1 MRMIH
6 FQEIEKNF
14 SGGVN
19 IHKNL
24 IQANNVQKIATEKL
38 LKNLEKLPDIDE
50 CEYIYVDDID
60 IPNFQNKFL
69 RNKILITQ
77 NSLKEY
83 LMFETNDIQHNGQI
97 NNMTK
102 LQYKQRVDLVILN
115 NFNKTPNMDSL
126 IDKDTIIT
134 KNLGDNI
141 FYIEDLRNDLYIIIT
156 EKERLVIEGRGAKTQ
171 LKYHETKTS

>member
-1 MRMIH
+1 
-6 FQEIEKNF
+6 
-14 SGGVN
+14 
-19 IHKNL
+19 
-24 IQANNVQKIATEKL
+24 
-38 LKNLEKLPDIDE
+38 
-50 CEYIYVDDID
+50 
-60 IPNFQNKFL
+60 
-69 RNKILITQ
+69 
-77 NSLKEY
+77 
-83 LMFETNDIQHNGQI
+83 MFETNDIQHNGQI